1 MKENNIV
8 AVFIDAE
15 NVSSKFADKIMEE
28 ASNYGD
34 VIIKRAFADWSNG
47 AVEPWRTAVSKHS
60 IIAEQQFSAVRGKN
74 SGDIALIIDAMV
86 VLFEKNIDVFCLAS
100 SDSDFSRLVQE
111 LRERGK
117 TVVGFGKKI
126 TKQEFVNAFTEF
138 IYLDEIK
145 EETPIEQEVSKDK
158 KVPNRN
164 KTKEQSLLE
173 KGKMKT
179 LVEIIERLIEEGGKA
194 LYSQI
199 AKEMKNKYSDFIPKN
214 YGYKTMKEF
223 MNKLLKNKYTTKTDS
238 DGTTLYFVPKIKNTT
253 KK

>member
-86 VLFEKNIDVFCLAS
+86 VLFEKNIAHLCGLRDENIINNWVLFVATLILAIG
-100 SDSDFSRLVQE
+100 L
-111 LRERGK
+111 K
-117 TVVGFGKKI
+117 
-126 TKQEFVNAFTEF
+126 
-138 IYLDEIK
+138 
-145 EETPIEQEVSKDK
+145 
-158 KVPNRN
+158 
-164 KTKEQSLLE
+164 
-173 KGKMKT
+173 
-179 LVEIIERLIEEGGKA
+179 LI
-194 LYSQI
+194 
-199 AKEMKNKYSDFIPKN
+199 IPKHKKKKDESL
-214 YGYKTMKEF
+214 GF
-223 MNKLLKNKYTTKTDS
+223 VLLF
-238 DGTTLYFVPKIKNTT
+238 LYLS
-253 KK
+253 